1 MIEMRSRPYPKWI
14 KGILPFGKAG
24 SEVSDVLSDLNVKC
38 VCREAACPNK
48 GECWSAKHV
57 TFMILGDACT
67 RNCKFCNVKKAAPAP
82 PDEKEPGNI
91 AASVKKLGIK
101 YAVITSVTRDDL
113 SDKGAL
119 QFASTVGAVKRTS
132 PGTMVEVLIPDMGA
146 DEELIKKIAVS
157 GADVLSHNI
166 EIPEKFYPHVRS
178 KASYRVSLR
187 TLETLKGHSSGRA
200 VKSSM
205 IIGLGEVFGDICH
218 TMKDARDAGVDIFY
232 IGQYL
237 RPSKKHWPVSKYYSP
252 EEFDTIREEAA
263 RVGFKV
269 VYSGPLVRSSYKAHD
284 AYRIY
289 AMSGAAKNGADMK

>member
-1 MIEMRSRPYPKWI
+1 
-14 KGILPFGKAG
+14 
-24 SEVSDVLSDLNVKC
+24 VLSEFNVKC

-57 TFMILGDACT
+57 TFIILGDACT
-67 RNCKFCNVKKAAPAP
+67 RNCKFCNVKKSDPVK

-91 AASVKKLGIK
+91 ASSVEKLGIK
-101 YAVITSVTRDDL
+101 YAVVTSVTRDDL
-113 SDKGAL
+113 SDKGAGH
-119 QFASTVGAVKRTS
+119 FVKTVEAIKRTS
-132 PGTMVEVLIPDMGA
+132 PGTLVEVLIPDMDA
-146 DEELIKKIAVS
+146 DEALIKKIASS

-178 KASYRVSLR
+178 KASYQVSLR
-187 TLETLKGHSSGRA
+187 ALGLLKKYSSARA

-205 IIGLGEVFGDICH
+205 IIGLGEVFGDISN
-218 TMKDARDAGVDIFY
+218 TMKDARAAGVDIFY

-237 RPSKKHWPVSKYYSP
+237 SPSKKHWPVSKYYSP

-263 RVGFKV
+263 NIGFKV
-269 VYSGPLVRSSYKAHD
+269 VYSGPLVRSSYKAYD

-289 AMSGAAKNGADMK
+289 AMSGTTKDKAKTR